1 MHTSSSQIPR
11 RIPLLSTEA
20 RKPIKTRAKRFEDL
34 NILYFLWFINL
45 DFAQIS
51 LYRKHLSSSLNI
63 TTLALRTSLYLSPGE
78 RGWGRRILVVSPPS
92 PSSYHGQLIGSQFIS
107 FVPLF
112 ILCWRRLPPP
122 PPPLFPLKLCHPTS
136 KILSPPRVAINS
148 KYSLGSALQRQ

>member
-11 RIPLLSTEA
+11 RTPLLSTEA
-20 RKPIKTRAKRFEDL
+20 HKPIKTRAKRFEDL

-51 LYRKHLSSSLNI
+51 LYRKHRSSSLNI

-78 RGWGRRILVVSPPS
+78 RGWGRRILVVPPPS

-122 PPPLFPLKLCHPTS
+122 SPSIPPKTMSSHLQNP
-136 KILSPPRVAINS
+136 LSPS
-148 KYSLGSALQRQ
+148 CGDK